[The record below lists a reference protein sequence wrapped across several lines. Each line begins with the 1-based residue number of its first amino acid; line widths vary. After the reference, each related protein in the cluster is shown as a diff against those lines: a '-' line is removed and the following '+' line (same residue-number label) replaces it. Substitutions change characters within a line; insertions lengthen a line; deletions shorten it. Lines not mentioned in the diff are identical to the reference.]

1 MGPEEFRSPSSSS
14 SSSESTKKHR
24 IRQGSSEKHRIRP
37 GTSFAS
43 PGAFARAFKQKLS
56 KNSASLQT
64 CGLDELFLSYL
75 LQLEDLL
82 QCLRDLWST
91 DAHLLARPRLEA
103 NTFILR
109 SMSYM
114 FHLLVLNQATLV
126 CRENGSFTSLISSP
140 GGGGIL
146 CF

>member
-1 MGPEEFRSPSSSS
+1 MGPEEFKSPSSSS
-14 SSSESTKKHR
+14 SSSEGT
-24 IRQGSSEKHRIRP
+24 EAHRIRP

-43 PGAFARAFKQKLS
+43 AGAFARAFKHKLS

-103 NTFILR
+103 NTFSLR
-109 SMSYM
+109 SMLYM
-114 FHLLVLNQATLV
+114 FHLLVFNQATLV
-126 CRENGSFTSLISSP
+126 CRENVFFFLKSSFTSLISSP